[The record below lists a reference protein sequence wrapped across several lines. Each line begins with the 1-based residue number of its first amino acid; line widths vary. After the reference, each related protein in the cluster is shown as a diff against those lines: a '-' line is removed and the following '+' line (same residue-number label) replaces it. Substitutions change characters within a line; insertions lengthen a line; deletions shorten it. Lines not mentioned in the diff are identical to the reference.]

1 MNSFDLNYIFDEQ
14 LQEVPTNPVEMSAF
28 VASQIEEL
36 QRTEDNTK
44 KVKLLGEI
52 GVYLRILRRLD
63 DAEKYLLE
71 AGSIISL
78 KSLPI
83 SMYLSQQIRLAH
95 VYQWKKNFKL
105 SNAMFDGILK
115 ICDKEKNLGTLL
127 DFSWQHAGKNYF
139 DQRNWEKALYAFEK
153 ALELRKVRNAPQ
165 DQVESSI
172 KSIEKVKSL
181 WSVKKS

>member
-1 MNSFDLNYIFDEQ
+1 MNSFNLNFIFDEQ
-14 LQEVPTNPVEMSAF
+14 LQEVPINPEEMNAF
-28 VASQIEEL
+28 VTSLIEQLEHS
-36 QRTEDNTK
+36 EDVTK

-52 GVYLRILRRLD
+52 GVYLRILRKLD

-71 AGSIISL
+71 AGRIIRS
-78 KSLPI
+78 KSLSIPI
-83 SMYLSQQIRLAH
+83 QLSQQIRLAH

-105 SNAMFDGILK
+105 SNAMFDEILK
-115 ICDKEKNLGTLL
+115 TCEKEKNLGTLL

-139 DQRNWEKALYAFEK
+139 DQCDLKKALSAFEK

-172 KSIEKVKSL
+172 KSIEKVKTLMSMN
-181 WSVKKS
+181 S